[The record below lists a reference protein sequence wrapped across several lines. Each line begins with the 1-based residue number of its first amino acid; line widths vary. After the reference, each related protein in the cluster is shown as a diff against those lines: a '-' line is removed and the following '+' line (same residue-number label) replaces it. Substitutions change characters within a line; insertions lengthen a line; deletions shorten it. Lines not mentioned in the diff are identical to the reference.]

1 MCRLKVPTSLNTTAT
16 NSVQHMSSHPFVLSY
31 EFFPPRTEAGW
42 NTLAKT
48 RADLASLSPEFF
60 SVTYGAGGSTRDRTL
75 ETVVDIQ
82 QNSPVDAAPHVTCV
96 GATNA
101 EILELIAQYR
111 QHNIHRLVVLR
122 GDPPGGMVAMGES
135 KHAADLVHVIREQFG
150 DDFTISVAAYPEAH
164 PDARNLLVDV
174 QHFADKMA
182 AGANS
187 AITQY
192 FYNNDSYFNF
202 MELCAKKGINQPIY
216 PGIMPIANF
225 SSLKKFSRR
234 CGAEIP
240 RWIKKTM
247 VAYEDDAESQKQLG
261 LDIVTRMTQELIDND
276 VPGLHFYTM
285 NQSALTR
292 SIVENLNLTD

>member
-1 MCRLKVPTSLNTTAT
+1 MYRSKARTSLNTTGIDT
-16 NSVQHMSSHPFVLSY
+16 GPDMNIGQLELSY

-42 NTLAKT
+42 NTLLRT
-48 RADLASLSPEFF
+48 RADLAELNPLFF
-60 SVTYGAGGSTRDRTL
+60 SVTYGAGGSTRDKTL

-82 QNSPVDAAPHVTCV
+82 QNSPVDAAPHITCV

-101 EILELIAQYR
+101 EILQLIDEYKQQDIR
-111 QHNIHRLVVLR
+111 RLVVLR

-135 KHAADLVHVIREQFG
+135 KHAADLVRVIREQYG
-150 DDFTISVAAYPEAH
+150 DYFTISVAAYPEAH
-164 PDARNLLVDV
+164 PDARNLSTDV

-192 FYNNDSYFNF
+192 FYNSDSYFNF
-202 MELCAKKGINQPIY
+202 LELCAQKGIDQPIY
-216 PGIMPIANF
+216 PGIMPIGNF
-225 SSLKKFSRR
+225 PSLKKFSRK

-240 RWIKKTM
+240 RWIKKSM
-247 VAYEDDAESQKQLG
+247 AAYEDDPESQKKLG
-261 LDIVTRMTQELIDND
+261 IDIVTRMTQELIDNG

-292 SIVENLNLTD
+292 AILENLKLAP